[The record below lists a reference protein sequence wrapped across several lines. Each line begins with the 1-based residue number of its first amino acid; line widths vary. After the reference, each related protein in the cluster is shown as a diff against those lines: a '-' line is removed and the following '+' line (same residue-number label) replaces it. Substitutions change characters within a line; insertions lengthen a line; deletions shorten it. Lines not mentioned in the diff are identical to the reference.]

1 MENRPKIFI
10 PFIDGMLNF
19 DCQECGYSCCQ
30 AGGNLLMNA
39 KEKRLLIQKYP
50 HLRYFFV
57 NKTKKIYTVR
67 KYPRCWFLE
76 SNGLCYIQKEYGYS
90 SKPLICRLHPFYIAR
105 CVDKYVVLLL
115 PKECPN
121 LYVDGG
127 NKNVSRKRI
136 LKNAQEAID
145 NDCILEKIPWSGR
158 RLNLERKVLE
168 GSKMFLDSSSYL
180 DFSAYQI
187 SITTKNKNIAGI
199 KSELLE
205 SVELWKSFFNI
216 DDLDIDDKIL
226 TYELTAIT
234 SVIRTGSIDL
244 RRMKEDK
251 VPLALLALYFY
262 MILFSKTRRRKN
274 YVETYQQILRNAALR
289 LLRLE
294 KEDLKI
300 KNTSLESKLLYLAL
314 LQRPRKRSVIH
325 TSKNARRK

>member
-1 MENRPKIFI
+1 MKNKEKLFI
-10 PFIDGMLNF
+10 PFIDGILNYN
-19 DCQECGYSCCQ
+19 CRECNGLCCSQ
-30 AGGNLLMNA
+30 SGFIIMNA
-39 KEKRLLIQKYP
+39 KEKKMLLQKYP
-50 HLRYFFV
+50 YLRYFFTQE
-57 NKTKKIYTVR
+57 TKKMYWISR
-67 KYPRCWFLE
+67 HSACWFLE
-76 SNGLCYIQKEYGYS
+76 SDGLCYIEKKYGYS
-90 SKPLICRLHPFYIAR
+90 SKPFICRLDPFYIAK
-105 CVDKYVVLLL
+105 CADEYVVIT
-115 PKECPN
+115 KECPK

-127 NKNVSRKRI
+127 NKNVSHKRI

-158 RLNLERKVLE
+158 RLNLEKKILQ

-199 KSELLE
+199 KLELLE

-216 DDLDIDDKIL
+216 DDLNIDDKIL

-262 MILFSKTRRRKN
+262 MILFSKTRKVKT
-274 YVETYQQILRNAALR
+274 YVKIYKKILS
-289 LLRLE
+289 
-294 KEDLKI
+294 DI
-300 KNTSLESKLLYLAL
+300 SLGLLYLRKDDLNIKSRSIEAKLSHLHL
-314 LQRPRKRSVIH
+314 LQKLHMRKLM
-325 TSKNARRK
+325 RKAKKRKGSID